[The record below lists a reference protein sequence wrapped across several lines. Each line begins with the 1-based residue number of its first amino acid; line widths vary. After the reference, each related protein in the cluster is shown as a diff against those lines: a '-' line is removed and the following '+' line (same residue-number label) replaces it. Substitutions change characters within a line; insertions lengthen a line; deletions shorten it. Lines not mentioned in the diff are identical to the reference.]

1 MKPSRWP
8 LMVAATLLVVWNLF
22 LLAMVIYG

>member
-8 LMVAATLLVVWNLF
+8 LMVAAMLLVVWNLF

>member
-8 LMVAATLLVVWNLF
+8 LTLAATLLVVWNLF

>member
-1 MKPSRWP
+1 MKPIRWP
-8 LMVAATLLVVWNLF
+8 LMVAATLLVVWDLF